1 MKVVHARERA
11 VLARLWIALF
21 KSIQRDYKSFNND
34 FITLFVGM
42 IVFDRS
48 AEGRKPPTAS
58 DIARVTGFPRTTVL
72 RHLQRMQRDG
82 LVHRKNGGYCVTDIV
97 NTPEALRGMQYRLQ
111 SRAARSARGNGRK
124 TRVRGLSRNGQ
135 ENADCHGQA
144 ADWVYRTV
152 TDRRHQQGE
161 QTKCPTQRH
170 Y

>member
-58 DIARVTGFPRTTVL
+58 DIARVTGFSRTTVL

-82 LVHRKNGGYCVTDIV
+82 LIHRKNGGYCVTDIV
-97 NTPEALRGMQYRLQ
+97 NTPEALRGMQYRLNLVL
-111 SRAARSARGNGRK
+111 RAA
-124 TRVRGLSRNGQ
+124 Q
-135 ENADCHGQA
+135 EASHAEMTDEKHG
-144 ADWVYRTV
+144 
-152 TDRRHQQGE
+152 
-161 QTKCPTQRH
+161 
-170 Y
+170 

>member
-1 MKVVHARERA
+1 M
-11 VLARLWIALF
+11 LARLWIALF

-82 LVHRKNGGYCVTDIV
+82 LIHRKNGGYCVTDIV
-97 NTPEALRGMQYRLQ
+97 STPEALRGMQYRLNLVL
-111 SRAARSARGNGRK
+111 RAAQDDGRK
-124 TRVRGLSRNGQ
+124 TRMRRLSRNGQ

-144 ADWVYRTV
+144 ADWGYSAH
-152 TDRRHQQGE
+152 RH
-161 QTKCPTQRH
+161 
-170 Y
+170 